1 VFRLRSGILI
11 ASKALG
17 KRIPA
22 ETSSAILLT
31 GDHLALLTDKGPK
44 SATSTTLPACRAAFS
59 TPDAMPDR
67 DFSTV
72 PKQG

>member
-31 GDHLALLTDKGPK
+31 GDHLALLTDKGPEE
-44 SATSTTLPACRAAFS
+44 
-59 TPDAMPDR
+59 R
-67 DFSTV
+67 DFDDAARLPRSIQRTGCDAG
-72 PKQG
+72 P